1 MLDLTDDDKD
11 KLLKLLYEAKKQ
23 SLTIKV
29 RHAKVLFCGSS
40 KAGKS
45 SFSRLLRNK
54 KHEDEYK
61 STPVAD
67 TRQLLVSGKV
77 NVTDTDWKDLDSNLE
92 IQQLRKRF
100 IHKLSKKPSSSGSS
114 NNKVEG
120 GITNPEA
127 FTSKPNDFV
136 LDNSS
141 PPDTTYSNPLE
152 GMSLLAEAKITSD
165 TDTSESVFNSVTF
178 SQTPSEVWDLPE
190 VWDVLT
196 LLDTGGQP
204 EFINLLPAINTS
216 TAMAFVVFN
225 MCGGANCLDE
235 DVTAQHSNK
244 SYEKHNLKYS
254 NFSLL
259 KCLLSSI
266 EDSALKEFYYPKQLT
281 VKQEDLHMH
290 PRTVVYFVGTHA
302 DMLKE
307 QCETVVST
315 LNKKI
320 TKLVE
325 GVDDKKVVI
334 RSGGGDAD
342 EYLHP
347 VDNTVPREGKKEH
360 SLLVAQ
366 KIRKDCSKLLTEKPI
381 FEIPVTW
388 FILELELRLLYETE
402 KKVCVHLSEVKRIA
416 DSIAV
421 TEKMMEMWQIEEVL
435 KFYHL
440 FGVLL
445 FFHKVDGMKE
455 YVVTDPQWLF
465 RNLNSII
472 ECKFV
477 EAEHDASAINK
488 VKKEGIFSR
497 DLLTEID
504 LDIKDI
510 DIKSFINLLIYLRIF
525 AQIDDSSYFMP
536 SVLPICDRITD
547 EQGFFNEEEYGK
559 AGFYKHSCLLIEVK
573 PLLMGFASGMIPRGL
588 FGLLVVKLLQ
598 NNKDFILRKNTS
610 DNLCRY
616 SDLITFFKEPCY
628 YITLQDKVS
637 YLELQIW
644 FRYDEPS
651 IHCEVQ
657 KVVTKALIEVFDQF
671 HWRFS
676 DLRYGFLCCYPSSQP
691 HITKLDKEKPFPS
704 VLPKYSYCEDHHGIE
719 LTEAHSIWFPQV
731 RIYVV
736 SMYLNVHCIIY
747 VHMYT

>member
-1 MLDLTDDDKD
+1 M
-11 KLLKLLYEAKKQ
+11 LYEAKKQ
-23 SLTIKV
+23 GLTIKV
-29 RHAKVLFCGSS
+29 RHAKVLFCGSA

-61 STPVAD
+61 STPFAD

-77 NVTDTDWKDLDSNLE
+77 NVTDTDWEDLDSNLE

-100 IHKLSKKPSSSGSS
+100 IHKLSSKPSSFGSS
-114 NNKVEG
+114 DSKVEG
-120 GITNPEA
+120 GITDPEA
-127 FTSKPNDFV
+127 FTMKPNDSV

-152 GMSLLAEAKITSD
+152 DKSLLAEAKIISD
-165 TDTSESVFNSVTF
+165 NDTSESVPKSATF
-178 SQTPSEVWDLPE
+178 SQTPSKVWDLPE
-190 VWDVLT
+190 VWDILT

-204 EFINLLPAINTS
+204 EFINLLPTINTS
-216 TAMAFVVFN
+216 TAIAFVVLN
-225 MCGGANCLDE
+225 MCEGANCLDE

-266 EDSALKEFYYPKQLT
+266 QDSALKESFYPKQLT
-281 VKQEDLHMH
+281 VKQEDPHMH
-290 PRTVVYFVGTHA
+290 PKTVVYFVGTHA
-302 DMLKE
+302 DILKE
-307 QCETVVST
+307 QCETVVGT

-320 TKLVE
+320 AKLVE
-325 GVDDKKVVI
+325 VVDDKKVVI

-342 EYLHP
+342 KYLHP
-347 VDNTVPREGKKEH
+347 VDNTVPRERKKEH

-388 FILELELRLLYETE
+388 FILELELRFLYESK
-402 KKVCVHLSEVKRIA
+402 KKVCVHLSEVKHIA

-421 TEKMMEMWQIEEVL
+421 TEKMMEMWQIEEIL

-477 EAEHDASAINK
+477 EVELDASAINK

-504 LDIKDI
+504 LDIEDI
-510 DIKSFINLLIYLRIF
+510 DIESFINLLIYLRIF

-536 SVLPICDRITD
+536 SVLPIFDRNTD
-547 EQGFFNEEEYGK
+547 EQEFFNEEEYGK
-559 AGFYKHSCLLIEVK
+559 AGFNKHNSLFIEVK
-573 PLLMGFASGMIPRGL
+573 PLLIGFASGMIPRGL
-588 FGLLVVKLLQ
+588 FGLLVVRLLQ
-598 NNKDFILRKNTS
+598 NNKNFILRKNTS

-628 YITLQDKVS
+628 YITLQDKIS
-637 YLELQIW
+637 YLELQI
-644 FRYDEPS
+644 RLIDNEPS

-657 KVVTKALIEVFDQF
+657 TIVTNALKQVSDQF
-671 HWRFS
+671 CWRFS
-676 DLRYGFLCCYPSSQP
+676 DLRYGFSCSYLKNSQP
-691 HITKLDKEKPFPS
+691 HI
-704 VLPKYSYCEDHHGIE
+704 
-719 LTEAHSIWFPQV
+719 
-731 RIYVV
+731 
-736 SMYLNVHCIIY
+736 
-747 VHMYT
+747 

>member
-1 MLDLTDDDKD
+1 MFHLIDDKLFLT
-11 KLLKLLYEAKKQ
+11 KMLYEAKKQ
-23 SLTIKV
+23 GLTIKV
-29 RHAKVLFCGSS
+29 RHAKVLFCGSA

-61 STPVAD
+61 STPFAD

-100 IHKLSKKPSSSGSS
+100 IHKLSKKPSSFGSS
-114 NNKVEG
+114 DSKVEG
-120 GITNPEA
+120 GITDPEA
-127 FTSKPNDFV
+127 FTMKPNDSV

-141 PPDTTYSNPLE
+141 PPDTTYSIPFE
-152 GMSLLAEAKITSD
+152 GKSLLAEVKITSD
-165 TDTSESVFNSVTF
+165 TDTSESVLKSVTF
-178 SQTPSEVWDLPE
+178 SQTPSKVWDLPE

-244 SYEKHNLKYS
+244 RYEKHNLKYS

-266 EDSALKEFYYPKQLT
+266 EDSALKDFFYPKQLI
-281 VKQEDLHMH
+281 VVQKDLH
-290 PRTVVYFVGTHA
+290 PKTVVYFVGTHA
-302 DMLKE
+302 DKLKE
-307 QCETVVST
+307 QRETVVDT

-325 GVDDKKVVI
+325 GIDDKKVVI
-334 RSGGGDAD
+334 QSGGGDAD

-347 VDNTVPREGKKEH
+347 VDNTVPREGKEH

-366 KIRKDCSKLLTEKPI
+366 RIREYTKKLLNKKPI

-416 DSIAV
+416 DNIAIADEV
-421 TEKMMEMWQIEEVL
+421 MEMWQIEEAL

-445 FFHKVDGMKE
+445 FFHKVDGIKK
-455 YVVTDPQWLF
+455 YVITDPQWLF

-472 ECKFV
+472 ECEFV
-477 EAEHDASAINK
+477 DAELDASAINK

-510 DIKSFINLLIYLRIF
+510 GIESFINLLIYLRIF
-525 AQIDDSSYFMP
+525 AQIDNNNYFMP

-547 EQGFFNEEEYGK
+547 EQEFFNEEEYGK
-559 AGFYKHSCLLIEVK
+559 AGFYKHNCLFIEVK
-573 PLLMGFASGMIPRGL
+573 PLLIGFKSGMIPRGL

-598 NNKDFILRKNTS
+598 NNKDFVLLKNTS

-616 SDLITFFKEPCY
+616 SDLISFFKVPCY

-637 YLELQIW
+637 YLELQIRV
-644 FRYDEPS
+644 RYDEPS
-651 IHCEVQ
+651 VHCEVQ
-657 KVVTKALIEVFDQF
+657 KIVTDALKEIFDQF
-671 HWRFS
+671 HWRFI

-704 VLPKYSYCEDHHGIE
+704 VFPKYSYCEDHHGIK
-719 LTEAHSIWFPQV
+719 LTEEHSIWFSQV
-731 RIYVV
+731 RIYVA